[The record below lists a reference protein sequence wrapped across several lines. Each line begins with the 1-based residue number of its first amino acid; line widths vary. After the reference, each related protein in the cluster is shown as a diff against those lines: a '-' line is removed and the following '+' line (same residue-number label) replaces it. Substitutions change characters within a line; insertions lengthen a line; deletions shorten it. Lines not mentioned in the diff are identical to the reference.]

1 MGEEAWILATKTER
15 SDWLKSTEVTGGG
28 EVFWREEKKESHNR
42 YIESG
47 KKKKEVLLVEL
58 QNKNIACTGLLI
70 DSNIF
75 F

>member
-47 KKKKEVLLVEL
+47 KKKKRF
-58 QNKNIACTGLLI
+58 C
-70 DSNIF
+70 
-75 F
+75 